1 MKTVRSSQPM
11 RHVEKRKQVVP
22 LEKRPP
28 QDGGA
33 TTHLRPV
40 KRSRRPYVTH
50 LTGLRL
56 DQSNIAVAARTAV
69 PAAACPPSSALISL
83 LPFEIVAHTQQVVLA
98 VELPLNGAAPNPLRK
113 PGSSVK
119 RCSQLNSK
127 PRA

>member
-50 LTGLRL
+50 LTGLHL
-56 DQSNIAVAARTAV
+56 DQSNILGAFLVDLDELCNTA
-69 PAAACPPSSALISL
+69 I
-83 LPFEIVAHTQQVVLA
+83 E
-98 VELPLNGAAPNPLRK
+98 
-113 PGSSVK
+113 GS
-119 RCSQLNSK
+119 
-127 PRA
+127 